1 MRTYFCECGGK
12 VEVIKNVAGECKC
25 GKLFGVGN
33 SKISDGINMTTTWSS
48 QTQVEFSQTTIDED
62 IKRRNGG
69 K

>member
-12 VEVIKNVAGECKC
+12 VEVIKHVVGECKC

-33 SKISDGINMTTTWSS
+33 SKISNGINMRKTWSS

-62 IKRRNGG
+62 IKQRNS

>member
-12 VEVIKNVAGECKC
+12 VEVIKNVVGECKC

-33 SKISDGINMTTTWSS
+33 SKISNGINMRKTWSS

-62 IKRRNGG
+62 IKQRNS

>member
-1 MRTYFCECGGK
+1 MRTYYCECGDK
-12 VEVIKNVAGECKC
+12 VEVIQNVVGECKC

-33 SKISDGINMTTTWSS
+33 SKVSDGINMRTTWSG

-62 IKRRNGG
+62 IKQRNS

>member
-12 VEVIKNVAGECKC
+12 VEVIKNVVGECKC

-33 SKISDGINMTTTWSS
+33 SKISDGINTRTTWSS